1 MKSLRFKGFGNY
13 IKIHTE
19 NATPLVVLEKLSNIE
34 EKLPQQQFIRT
45 HKSYIVNITHIKQVE
60 GNMIKCA
67 DKIIPISGS
76 YRQNFEAFIQRK
88 IS

>member
-1 MKSLRFKGFGNY
+1 MGNY

-19 NATPLVVLEKLSNIE
+19 NATLLVVLEKLSNIE
-34 EKLPQQQFIRT
+34 EQLPQQQFIRT